1 MGELADQIRK
11 HAVPTLVNGLG
22 AVLTVA
28 FAQLLVPML
37 SSLGSAIPGIGV
49 PVNTMVTVGVI
60 LLFFYFLYQTIRHLA
75 PIVNAASDLLSELVL
90 GERDEN
96 VRTATYNL
104 VLAIVA
110 ILAAVLL
117 SPLVVPLPGLGAV
130 LSVIVL
136 VAGLGVG
143 ALFLVKAAKGYY
155 SAFKEKMEELSE
167 RLAEWAE
174 ELEER
179 AKRAKEEKEE
189 KEAEE

>member
-136 VAGLGVG
+136 IAGLGVG
-143 ALFLVKAAKGYY
+143 ALLLVKAAKGYY
-155 SAFKEKMEELSE
+155 GAFKEKMEELSE

-179 AKRAKEEKEE
+179 AKRVKEG